1 MSQLS
6 PASDSETQQTSY
18 IRRTADYYLNELRP
32 EVLNSLDESQ
42 RYEFKRIINKAI
54 PKRAPKLVDLRF
66 TIDVLFSKFYVV
78 LLVGKDRRQR
88 LRRRRLSSRL
98 TRAGNWLA
106 VIVLLLSLNL
116 LISASVFL
124 MAYLIKS
131 AIGINLFPGHVSDTL
146 QRILN

>member
-6 PASDSETQQTSY
+6 PASDAETQQIAY
-18 IRRTADYYLNELRP
+18 IQRTADYYLHQINP
-32 EVLNSLDESQ
+32 KVLDSLDEAQ
-42 RYEFKRIINKAI
+42 RYEFKRIINRAI
-54 PKRAPKLVDLRF
+54 PKPAPKLVDLRF

-88 LRRRRLSSRL
+88 PRRRRLSSRL
-98 TRAGNWLA
+98 TRASNWLA
-106 VIVLLLSLNL
+106 AVILLLSLNL

-131 AIGINLFPGHVSDTL
+131 AVGINLFPGHVSDTL
-146 QRILN
+146 QKISN